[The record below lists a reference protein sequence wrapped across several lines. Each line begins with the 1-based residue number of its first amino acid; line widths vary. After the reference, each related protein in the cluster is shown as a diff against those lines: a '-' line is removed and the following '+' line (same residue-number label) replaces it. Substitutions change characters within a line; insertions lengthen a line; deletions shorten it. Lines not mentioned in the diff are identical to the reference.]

1 MPTTKITFIN
11 VIVFFR
17 AGSHCQCSDIV
28 PRGAISVVLGRRY
41 RIKLLNKADW
51 TERGSPPFLDS
62 KIMRELFVKVVWQIQ
77 PICNIDL
84 HKTAID
90 FSSIA
95 TKLQQAYNGGKGDDN
110 HDNNRAKH
118 QQLPHTNQ
126 YDTAAGGR

>member
-62 KIMRELFVKVVWQIQ
+62 KIMRELFVKAVWQIQ
-77 PICNIDL
+77 PICNIEV
-84 HKTAID
+84 AIY
-90 FSSIA
+90 
-95 TKLQQAYNGGKGDDN
+95 LNVNGKRFLSQGRYEQMKFASYCGKC
-110 HDNNRAKH
+110 
-118 QQLPHTNQ
+118 T
-126 YDTAAGGR
+126 